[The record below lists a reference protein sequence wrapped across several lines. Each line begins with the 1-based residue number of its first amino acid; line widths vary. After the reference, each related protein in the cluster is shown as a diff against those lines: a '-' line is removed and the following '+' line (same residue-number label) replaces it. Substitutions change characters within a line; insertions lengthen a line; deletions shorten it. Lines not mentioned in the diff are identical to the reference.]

1 MVSRA
6 GTLKR
11 FWLLMLDR
19 RMHDMSTGLLTVM
32 VDASWTV
39 WTLTAEVKGSRE
51 ALNGVQS
58 GTLKRVWLLTL
69 DRRESENDCLAACM

>member
-11 FWLLMLDR
+11 VWLLMLDR
-19 RMHDMSTGLLTVM
+19 QMHDMLTSWTCRLLTVM

-69 DRRESENDCLAACM
+69 DRRESEMTA